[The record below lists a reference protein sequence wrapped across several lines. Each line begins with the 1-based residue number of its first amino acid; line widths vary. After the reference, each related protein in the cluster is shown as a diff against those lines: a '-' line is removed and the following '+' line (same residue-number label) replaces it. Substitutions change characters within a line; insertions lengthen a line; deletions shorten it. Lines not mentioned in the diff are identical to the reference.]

1 MNDAVDSAP
10 QTSGLPVALAQ
21 DLFTKVF
28 VDLENSH
35 FFRFDGLS
43 TAIAD
48 GLCPSLPTS
57 NCWNQESVGA
67 DAAFVV
73 SPGGDAISENPNL
86 QPKGDTDIRNKTN
99 IFNDFLP
106 ADTVPDIDSVTVPDA
121 TITQHC
127 TRGALIMAIL
137 FAMAMMF

>member
-1 MNDAVDSAP
+1 MNDAADSAP
-10 QTSGLPVALAQ
+10 QTLGLPVALAQ

-48 GLCPSLPTS
+48 GLCRSLPTS

-73 SPGGDAISENPNL
+73 SPGSDAISENPNL

-99 IFNDFLP
+99 IINEFLP
-106 ADTVPDIDSVTVPDA
+106 INTTVSTTVPDA

-137 FAMAMMF
+137 FAMAMIF